1 MNWYI
6 IVFVVVSII
15 LLITS
20 QYYLLKSES
29 RKDKIE
35 AFQNKINLQN
45 EYNSLSVAEKLQRTH
60 KITIRFVEP
69 HETADYL
76 KRNTPYI
83 TAMNQPNLIARGCA
97 SQDELFNKYLA
108 SLDTITE
115 KERESVN
122 TAILDML
129 NKIQSRDIH
138 YYNYLVSWIRKI
150 GIAKAKPWLEG
161 GMPHTLENIM
171 IMDAAWF
178 KSPRITTFI
187 HELTHI
193 HQRQISFEFDDLYD
207 DLGYIRTGDGK
218 DISIRGMEGLLLLN
232 RNNPDGMDP
241 NWIWQSRHINNG
253 RDGNTRMDGDL
264 FWIGAVFFNAI
275 PNSLVD
281 VDNIAV
287 RINKGADGELY
298 YLKQQPMKLGNLK
311 EFGEFFGSD
320 NINHYHPNELAA
332 KYAEIYCNDIL
343 GGSGDRGLSGQD
355 KFPGYRIYKQH
366 MEKLIKTFY

>member
-6 IVFVVVSII
+6 IIFAVLSICV
-15 LLITS
+15 LIIS

-29 RKDKIE
+29 RKNKIE

-45 EYNSLSVAEKLQRTH
+45 QYKSLSTAEKLKKTH
-60 KITIRFVEP
+60 KLAIRFIEP
-69 HETADYL
+69 YETADYL
-76 KRNTPYI
+76 KRNSPYI
-83 TAMNQPNLIARGCA
+83 IAMNQPNLIARGCA

-108 SLDTITE
+108 SLDVITE
-115 KERESVN
+115 TEREVVN
-122 TAILDML
+122 LAILDML
-129 NKIQSRDIH
+129 DKIKTRDLH

-150 GIAKAKPWLEG
+150 GIAKAKTWLEG

-193 HQRQISFEFDDLYD
+193 HQREISFEFDDLYN
-207 DLGYIRTGDGK
+207 DLGYIRTGDG
-218 DISIRGMEGLLLLN
+218 DNIGIRGMEALLLLN
-232 RNNPDGMDP
+232 RNNPDGMSP
-241 NWIWQSRHINNG
+241 NWLWKSPGNN
-253 RDGNTRMDGDL
+253 DL

-275 PNSLVD
+275 PNNLLD

-287 RINKGADGELY
+287 RINKGADGDLY

-311 EFGEFFGSD
+311 EFSVFFGND

-366 MEKLIKTFY
+366 MEKLIKTYY